1 MPTAKARYA
10 GDGSGVLLPEFNARL
25 KQQLRA
31 FYPSQDAEDDPVWG
45 HPADEFVE
53 EILSTAR
60 WAKSALYAQ
69 GFEVTTAEL
78 RAEHKDLLKSL
89 RAAEGKLHNLSA
101 GLDSI
106 LNSLRPLVKKLRNL
120 SQDLDR
126 FLGVDAEPL
135 ECADQIE
142 AFVGHVSSI
151 TETTS
156 DMRKAKKLVFKPYA
170 VAVESAIHTMAQ
182 HADAAAEVVAEMSK
196 SRKLQDRQSAVI
208 VESTIRILRVLK
220 QYQIPAAATGDSYFP
235 YTSNAVRIL
244 KLIGDDLGLV
254 RSKLT
259 WRDIIS
265 EVKEQ
270 APDLK

>member
-31 FYPSQDAEDDPVWG
+31 LYPSQDVEDDPVWG

-53 EILSTAR
+53 EILSTAW
-60 WAKSALYAQ
+60 WAKSALHAQ
-69 GFEVTTAEL
+69 GLEVTTAEL

-120 SQDLDR
+120 SQELDR
-126 FLGVDAEPL
+126 FLGVDAAPL
-135 ECADQIE
+135 ECADQVE

-151 TETTS
+151 TETS

-170 VAVESAIHTMAQ
+170 VAVEAAIHTMAQ
-182 HADAAAEVVAEMSK
+182 HGHAAAEVVAEMSK
-196 SRKLQDRQSAVI
+196 SKKLQDRQSAVI
-208 VESTIRILRVLK
+208 VESTIRILMVLK
-220 QYQIPAAATGDSYFP
+220 QYQIPAAAPETPIFR
-235 YTSNAVRIL
+235 TRQM
-244 KLIGDDLGLV
+244 
-254 RSKLT
+254 RSG
-259 WRDIIS
+259 S
-265 EVKEQ
+265 SS
-270 APDLK
+270 